1 MNRISTIIFSLAIA
15 FAMASCGG
23 DNKPQGAD
31 WGHTEYYEDFLFKEY
46 EPVVMANTLEIEL
59 NNDAARF
66 FNSDE
71 ASIELCVSSDPDKF
85 VRPTDII
92 VYFNGKQCENF
103 KFSIAPKAQIGK
115 EDSELDE
122 DYYTVSGEL
131 AIEFKDEALDGRH
144 EYYVLYSDCSSKN
157 TVRLRDSE
165 QVIQVSK
172 KDLTYTFEGSIVNG
186 IFATKETIY
195 NPAAVATFWTIVGF
209 LTLVLLWLGFGR
221 YIFFPRIKVPSIEF
235 VGPGSF
241 FGSYQVK
248 GCYKVV
254 LTSNKNAKQNFI
266 KRILTGKILYIY
278 NEIWTTD
285 IIIEH
290 CDKESVEIFTG
301 GDWSCNAHQLFRHK
315 TYIIKN
321 NKTHKEDKLKGKGDI
336 TIL

>member
-195 NPAAVATFWTIVGF
+195 NPAAVATFWTIVGIIAAII
-209 LTLVLLWLGFGR
+209 LWL
-221 YIFFPRIKVPSIEF
+221 F
-235 VGPGSF
+235 VSRCIIWRPTRFSKIYFDYNDGYGSNP
-241 FGSYQVK
+241 VK
-248 GCYKVV
+248 TSGCYEVV
-254 LTSNKNAKQNFI
+254 CTSDANLKDSTSE
-266 KRILTGKILYIY
+266 RI
-278 NEIWTTD
+278 
-285 IIIEH
+285 
-290 CDKESVEIFTG
+290 
-301 GDWSCNAHQLFRHK
+301 
-315 TYIIKN
+315 
-321 NKTHKEDKLKGKGDI
+321 LKGKRMYVVNDFWKDTVIIKDGSRRNSVIVSGARKYDIVGDRVRKEPFNMI
-336 TIL
+336 NEDGKKVTIEIS